1 MSIVSNVSVNS
12 IYNIYH
18 QMKFFGGYSIT
29 EIDEMNPNEREVFYS
44 LLVESI
50 KEKQKARENKNIN
63 AHANSV
69 GLM

>member
-1 MSIVSNVSVNS
+1 
-12 IYNIYH
+12 
-18 QMKFFGGYSIT
+18 MKFFGGYSIS

-50 KEKQKARENKNIN
+50 KEKNKARENKHTN
-63 AHANSV
+63 AHAQSV

>member
-1 MSIVSNVSVNS
+1 
-12 IYNIYH
+12 
-18 QMKFFGGYSIT
+18 MKFFGGYSIT

-50 KEKQKARENKNIN
+50 KEKQKTRENKNIN